1 VAAARGEERRRRRA
15 RRGEGEGEGGQG
27 FRARLILAEPAAL
40 ACLQRFI
47 AAQLGSA
54 TGRRVVGC
62 YYWAG
67 PTVCRAETAHGDER
81 MSRRGRV

>member
-47 AAQLGSA
+47 AAHLGSA
-54 TGRRVVGC
+54 TGRPVVGC
-62 YYWAG
+62 HYWAS
-67 PTVCRAETAHGDER
+67 PTICRAETVHGGER
-81 MSRRGRV
+81 MLRRARV